1 MVTAI
6 LDGSKT
12 QTRRVCNHMLWDHIN
27 HGPMKNAP
35 HIYGEWATMKP
46 SPYGQPGDQLWV
58 KETYRSQQANES
70 QSPVQITIGDPI
82 RYEADGHETA
92 NPLYGWGRIR
102 QSIFMRKW
110 MSRIAL
116 QIANI
121 RIERLQ
127 DISEEDA
134 KAEGVDWTPFFNE
147 PVESYARLW
156 KQINGPESWE
166 QNPYVWAIT
175 FKRITP

>member
-6 LDGSKT
+6 LDGTKT
-12 QTRRVCNHMLWDHIN
+12 QTRRVW
-27 HGPMKNAP
+27 
-35 HIYGEWATMKP
+35 KP
-46 SPYGQPGDQLWV
+46 RPGKFDDQPCLTRCPYGQPGDQLWV
-58 KETYRSQQANES
+58 KETYRSQQANDS
-70 QSPVQITIGDPI
+70 QPPSKITIGDPI
-82 RYEADGHETA
+82 RYEVDTHETA

-102 QSIFMRKW
+102 QSIFMRQW
-110 MSRIAL
+110 MSRITL
-116 QIANI
+116 EITDI

-156 KQINGPESWE
+156 KQINGPESWG

-175 FKRITP
+175 FKRIKP